1 MLLANRKA
9 HLPVPQ
15 LRTQLQAA
23 VVADLAVAAAA
34 VDMKAVVVLVVDIK
48 VVAAAADGTN
58 P

>member
-1 MLLANRKA
+1 MLLAHRKQR
-9 HLPVPQ
+9 LPALR

-34 VDMKAVVVLVVDIK
+34 VDMKAVVVVVDIK
-48 VVAAAADGTN
+48 VVTAAAVVGTN

>member
-1 MLLANRKA
+1 MLLAHRKQR
-9 HLPVPQ
+9 LPALR

-48 VVAAAADGTN
+48 VVAAAAVGTN